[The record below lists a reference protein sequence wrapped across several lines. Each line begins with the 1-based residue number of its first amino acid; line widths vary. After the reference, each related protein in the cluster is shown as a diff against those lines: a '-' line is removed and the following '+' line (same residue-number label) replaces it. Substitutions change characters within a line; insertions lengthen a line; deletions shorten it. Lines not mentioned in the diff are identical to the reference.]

1 MRTNKFFKTG
11 LLLFV
16 ASLGLI
22 SCGDDDK
29 EPEIVVDPVSENVE
43 YYIEGK
49 VVADNAALEGV
60 SVTAGEAT
68 ATTDEN
74 GQYSLTVKDKKTYTV
89 SFAKKGYR
97 TVSDASVEI
106 ANNATNKSLIAFI
119 VTMSM
124 MNVAKGVAYIYSG
137 GRSIRVSNDVFTGI
151 GTGKL
156 FGVLPLPVVYM
167 IVLIIIFIVVL
178 NKTKFGTYIFAIGGN
193 RESARLSGVP
203 IKKVEIAVFTI
214 SGFLAAFAGI
224 VLSARMYSGQPGVGE
239 GYELD
244 AIAACVLG
252 GISMT
257 GGVGAVSGTIFGA
270 LVIGIISNGL
280 NLIGLSSFWQLVVKG
295 LIIVLA
301 VIIDTQKGKD
311 SVVKRILRNAKER
324 A

>member
-1 MRTNKFFKTG
+1 M
-11 LLLFV
+11 
-16 ASLGLI
+16 
-22 SCGDDDK
+22 K
-29 EPEIVVDPVSENVE
+29 EVPIWEKANLTLEE
-43 YYIEGK
+43 
-49 VVADNAALEGV
+49 AA
-60 SVTAGEAT
+60 A
-68 ATTDEN
+68 
-74 GQYSLTVKDKKTYTV
+74 YS
-89 SFAKKGYR
+89 
-97 TVSDASVEI
+97 
-106 ANNATNKSLIAFI
+106 
-119 VTMSM
+119 
-124 MNVAKGVAYIYSG
+124 
-137 GRSIRVSNDVFTGI
+137 GI

-167 IVLIIIFIVVL
+167 IILIAVFMVVL

-252 GISMT
+252 GVSMT
-257 GGVGAVSGTIFGA
+257 GGIGAISGTIFGA

-295 LIIVLA
+295 LIILLA
-301 VIIDTQKGKD
+301 VIIDTQKGSD
-311 SVVKRILRNAKER
+311 SVVKRIIKNAKER